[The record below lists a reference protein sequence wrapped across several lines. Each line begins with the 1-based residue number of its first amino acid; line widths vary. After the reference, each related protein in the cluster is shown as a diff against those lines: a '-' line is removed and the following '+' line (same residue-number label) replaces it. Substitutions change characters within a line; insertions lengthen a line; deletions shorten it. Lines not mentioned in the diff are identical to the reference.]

1 MIGNNTLKYDDITLV
16 FKNKEELKLIYPQ
29 NYSKL
34 VDTYSKKYN
43 ISSSVIYALI
53 RSRFSKLQSIR
64 MSGKNNPMYG
74 HACTEFM
81 S

>member
-1 MIGNNTLKYDDITLV
+1 MAELEHAKASGEYAAMLTAINLMSSENKGDI
-16 FKNKEELKLIYPQ
+16 K
-29 NYSKL
+29 
-34 VDTYSKKYN
+34 
-43 ISSSVIYALI
+43 ISSRIYALI